1 MAGKGVRWL
10 HHYSSV
16 HSILIVGDGDFS
28 FSLSLAAAFG
38 SGYNLVATS
47 LDSFEALIGKYS
59 EAEANVRELKRMGPK
74 VLHGINAKSMQR
86 HSYLVMRRFHRIVFN
101 FPHAGFVGKEYE
113 LHMVKY
119 VYSLSM

>member
-47 LDSFEALIGKYS
+47 LDSYG
-59 EAEANVRELKRMGPK
+59 
-74 VLHGINAKSMQR
+74 
-86 HSYLVMRRFHRIVFN
+86 
-101 FPHAGFVGKEYE
+101 
-113 LHMVKY
+113 
-119 VYSLSM
+119 